1 MAPERIVID
10 TDPGQDDAV
19 AILLALASPEI
30 ELLGITTVAGNVP
43 LALTTRNA
51 LQVVELAGR
60 PEVPVHAGAAHPLL
74 RPLITAE
81 YVHGTS
87 GMDGPDLPPPAIA
100 ARDGHAVD
108 FLVDTLRR
116 EPAGTVTLCTLG
128 PLTNI
133 ALAFAKAPDIVPRVK
148 RLVSMGGGAFE
159 GGNTTP
165 VAEFNILVD
174 PHAAQAVF
182 RAGIP
187 SVLMPLDVTHKCLT
201 RRDRVAAF
209 RALGTRVGTAVAD
222 LLDFF
227 ERFDESKYGTDGG
240 PLHDPNVIAWLL
252 RPEIYRGRDVNLEV
266 ETGSELTMG
275 QTVIDWWGVTT
286 RPRNVH
292 VIRDVDDDAF
302 YALLLDRIGRL

>member
-1 MAPERIVID
+1 
-10 TDPGQDDAV
+10 
-19 AILLALASPEI
+19 
-30 ELLGITTVAGNVP
+30 
-43 LALTTRNA
+43 
-51 LQVVELAGR
+51 
-60 PEVPVHAGAAHPLL
+60 
-74 RPLITAE
+74 
-81 YVHGTS
+81 
-87 GMDGPDLPPPAIA
+87 
-100 ARDGHAVD
+100 
-108 FLVDTLRR
+108 
-116 EPAGTVTLCTLG
+116 
-128 PLTNI
+128 
-133 ALAFAKAPDIVPRVK
+133 
-148 RLVSMGGGAFE
+148 MGGGAFE

-182 RAGIP
+182 RAGVP
-187 SVLMPLDVTHKCLT
+187 AVLMPLDVTHKCLT

-252 RPEIYRGRDVNLEV
+252 RPGIYRGRDVNLEV

-275 QTVIDWWGVTT
+275 QTVIDWWGVTD

-292 VIRDVDDDAF
+292 VIREVEDNAF
-302 YALLLDRIGRL
+302 YELLIERIGRL